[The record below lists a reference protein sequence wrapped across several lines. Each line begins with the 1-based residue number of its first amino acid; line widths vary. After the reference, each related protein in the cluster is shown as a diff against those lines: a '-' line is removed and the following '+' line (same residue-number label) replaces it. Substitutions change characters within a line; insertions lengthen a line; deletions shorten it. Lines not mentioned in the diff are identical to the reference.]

1 MKRCDVRIGFQE
13 PHDIALSTGPT
24 AVDHRYPYVPDQA

>member
-1 MKRCDVRIGFQE
+1 MKGGDVRIGFQE

-24 AVDHRYPYVPDQA
+24 AIDP